1 VKDIVETSLDRHR
14 GGIMLFLG
22 DLPLQLGGIPHAV
35 GTNSIVLNRTL
46 VEIVEASEKSK
57 LAVNALI

>member
-1 VKDIVETSLDRHR
+1 
-14 GGIMLFLG
+14 MLFLG